1 MKEES
6 AEDSRKEFATLLE
19 RWGKERGSTASL
31 AILTRMCE
39 IVEKETDNYI
49 KLDQDPFDDRHPARV
64 DPDCNLGHLMTV
76 LFNKDDF
83 MNQLVTD
90 HIMLSRDFNTNTVAC
105 RLLLDVLPG
114 LETSIIFEDTDGL
127 VEKFVNWARDAEEPL
142 RSYATGLLATAIEVQ
157 EVAANL
163 REENASLVSVMMSRL
178 HQLMKQS
185 LEDDTSSGCSS
196 SSKDDR
202 PFGCFGQSK
211 ENSPDTQRDEVPP
224 EKRLKLDEEITASPE
239 RDGTDYPAGLPK
251 DRNGLTEPTITAASE
266 NDQPVLVVAENV
278 SQDLKPEG
286 EMDAS
291 TSTASAISK
300 DAQTSGN
307 LTSNRIRR
315 GSGKGGESNPQARDA
330 TRNTPAAKTKKS
342 AAAKSAKRTKKGK
355 TPQLEK
361 RSSYP
366 EESNSSWCELSYYI
380 IGTHQMYPL
389 TSVMQQR
396 FILQYLTPLAEYQE
410 LLGTM
415 FENGAMDI
423 VMHYIDLQKSGDTRL
438 TFDGLKYLS
447 SLICHKKFAVEFV
460 ERGGVQQL
468 LQVHRPSIAAT
479 GVSMCLYYLAYNAD
493 TMERICLLPNQVISN
508 LIGYALWLL
517 ECSHESGRSHATM
530 FFTMAFSFWTV
541 LEHFDQQDGIRKLFN
556 TMSTLN
562 ILNLEDQGML
572 LSDDDIFASRQTV
585 KHTCLTLKKYFE
597 THLAVRV
604 DSIKRA
610 YSKNQGLMP
619 PDGTPPFKAITVTAE
634 STSEHMETMLEE
646 APPNMHWKPV
656 KVFLKIDGVKL
667 LLQIIAMANEWKNY
681 SGRADAIRA
690 ALDVLA
696 VITVTTKGQ
705 LQLCDQVDL
714 PDNVSSVGMSVINGM
729 AEGEILQ
736 DAAVQKAA
744 LQVIINSVCGPCSK
758 LGVTVSRFA
767 EGSARRNRT
776 ALRTSSDVTEKM
788 WDCVRSNNG
797 IRTLLSLLTIKTPIT
812 EADYIR
818 ALSCKALCGLS
829 KSEVVRQIV
838 SKLPLFSS
846 GQLQVLVKE
855 PVLQD
860 KQSEHL
866 KFCRYASELIERVTG
881 KPMSLGSDATL
892 SKLHKANIVAQTKIT
907 YSHKELL
914 QLIHSH
920 LVSQGLGDTA
930 NALIREANLP
940 KSTSAS
946 AMTSGLSYTSS
957 TLLTPA
963 SVMPR
968 SFHSPRAPP
977 PIPHISQQ
985 STHHPQP
992 NPPPPPSQPQPQWS
1006 AQTLPPLSVSVP
1018 QDHPHAAPQQGGAD
1032 PSPSTHSAPSTP
1044 QQIGRISFGP
1054 DRSAA
1059 TPGSVNRVRKRL
1071 IREKVS
1077 QNALYHTGGVG
1088 GQLRRRPVSNPPSLD
1103 VIVSQYLREQHAHCR
1118 NPVVACP
1125 SFSLLEPHQCPEPRF
1140 RQNAP
1145 INATSRIFRR
1155 AIRPMHGG
1163 VDGARCTRHFIYS
1176 RFRPVQ
1182 TIHEDPE
1189 DDACFTCCRFSR
1201 HTDPTEM
1208 FLWLGTYEGELKA
1221 YNIYSGNEEASYSCH
1236 DSPISHLEPSK
1247 DGKLI
1252 LTASSW
1258 SNPMSALWGIGD
1270 TFDKKYT
1277 FQNDHHVE
1285 FGKLSQDRI
1294 IGTKEESA
1302 YIYDTSTGQQILKL
1316 EDADLSNHYTRN
1328 SATFDPTDD
1337 LVLND
1342 GVLWDVRSAKPIY
1355 KFDQFQSN
1363 ISGMFHPSG
1372 LEIIINSEIWDVRT
1386 FHLMHT
1392 VPALDQCNIVF
1403 NTAGT
1408 VIYGTVYQPDNE
1420 DDLLDER
1427 LKKSPFGSTFRTF
1440 DATDYKPIATIDV
1453 KRNIFDLATDPTD
1466 CYLAVLETQG
1476 SVESLNVE
1484 SDCRLYEVGR
1494 PRKADGEE
1502 EEDEG
1507 DDDDEEDEDGSDD
1520 DDDDDDEF
1528 DIEDILGGSS
1538 DREDGGG
1545 EGGEDEGGARDGDG
1559 DGDDDDHNSSQGS
1572 LASDVISLS
1581 SDSVS
1586 DDDVDDDEF
1595 EDVLF
1600 SLNRH
1605 W

>member
-1 MKEES
+1 MEES
-6 AEDSRKEFATLLE
+6 TENSWKEFATLLE
-19 RWGKERGSTASL
+19 RWGKERGSTASSL

-64 DPDCNLGHLMTV
+64 DPDCDLGHLLTV

-90 HIMLSRDFNTNTVAC
+90 HIMLSRDFSTNTVAC
-105 RLLLDVLPG
+105 RLLLDILPG

-127 VEKFVNWARDAEEPL
+127 VDKFLQWARDGEEPL
-142 RSYATGLLATAIEVQ
+142 RSYATGLLATAIEIQ

-163 REENASLVSVMMSRL
+163 REENASLVSVMMNRL
-178 HQLMKQS
+178 HELRKQT
-185 LEDDTSSGCSS
+185 LEDDASSGCSS

-202 PFGCFGQSK
+202 PFRRFGRSK
-211 ENSPDTQRDEVPP
+211 ENSPEPHNQEAPP
-224 EKRLKLDEEITASPE
+224 DKRLKLDDNAKASPE
-239 RDGTDYPAGLPK
+239 GDEIDCGVGFPVTGNGMAEST
-251 DRNGLTEPTITAASE
+251 NGLVSDTDSHLALTGCAKDDTHDPKLE
-266 NDQPVLVVAENV
+266 AETGA
-278 SQDLKPEG
+278 KPL
-286 EMDAS
+286 S
-291 TSTASAISK
+291 TSVIATDSPI
-300 DAQTSGN
+300 SGN
-307 LTSNRIRR
+307 STSARIRR
-315 GSGKGGESNPQARDA
+315 RSGKGVENNPSTKDGK
-330 TRNTPAAKTKKS
+330 RNAAKTKKS
-342 AAAKSAKRTKKGK
+342 AADKD
-355 TPQLEK
+355 LK
-361 RSSYP
+361 RSRKSKAASQAIKWLSFP
-366 EESNSSWCELSYYI
+366 EESNSSWSEISYYI

-389 TSVMQQR
+389 TPVMQQR

-460 ERGGVQQL
+460 EGSGVQHL
-468 LQVHRPSIAAT
+468 LRVHRPSIAAT

-493 TMERICLLPNQVISN
+493 TMERICQLPSHVTSD

-556 TMSTLN
+556 TMSTLS
-562 ILNLEDQGML
+562 ILNLEDQVQPL
-572 LSDDDIFASRQTV
+572 KDDDVFASRQTV

-597 THLAVRV
+597 THLSVRV

-610 YSKNQGLMP
+610 YSKNQGMMP
-619 PDGTPPFKAITVTAE
+619 LDFTPPFKAITVTEE

-656 KVFLKIDGVKL
+656 KVFLKMDGVKL
-667 LLQIIAMANEWKNY
+667 LLQIIAMANDWKSY

-690 ALDVLA
+690 ALDVIA

-705 LQLCDQVDL
+705 LQLCEQVEL
-714 PDNVSSVGMSVINGM
+714 PDSVSSVGMDIINGM

-744 LQVIINSVCGPCSK
+744 LQVIINCVCGPCSK
-758 LGVTVSRFA
+758 LGSTVSRFA
-767 EGSARRNRT
+767 EASTRRNRG
-776 ALRTSSDVTEKM
+776 ALRTTSDVTEKM
-788 WDCVRSNNG
+788 LDCVRSNNG

-812 EADYIR
+812 EADCIR

-829 KSEVVRQIV
+829 KSEVVRQIL

-846 GQLQVLVKE
+846 GQLQVLMKE

-866 KFCRYASELIERVTG
+866 KFCRFASELIERVTG
-881 KPMSLGSDATL
+881 KPMSLSSDATL

-907 YSHKELL
+907 YSQKELL

-920 LVSQGLGDTA
+920 LVSQGLNDTA
-930 NALIREANLP
+930 CALQREASLP

-946 AMTSGLSYTSS
+946 GLTPGLSYASS
-957 TLLTPA
+957 TLLAPA
-963 SVMPR
+963 SGMPR
-968 SFHSPRAPP
+968 SFHTPRVPP

-985 STHHPQP
+985 PALPSQP
-992 NPPPPPSQPQPQWS
+992 NVPPPPPPAQPLT
-1006 AQTLPPLSVSVP
+1006 QTFPPLSVSVP
-1018 QDHPHAAPQQGGAD
+1018 QEPSQASLHPGLGD
-1032 PSPSTHSAPSTP
+1032 PSPSTHSAPTTP

-1054 DRSAA
+1054 DRNAT
-1059 TPGSVNRVRKRL
+1059 TPGGISRVRKRI

-1077 QNALYHTGGVG
+1077 QNALYSLGGVG
-1088 GQLRRRPVSNPPSLD
+1088 GQSRRRPGSNPPSLD

-1182 TIHEDPE
+1182 MIRDDPDE
-1189 DDACFTCCRFSR
+1189 VGCFTCCRFSR
-1201 HTDPTEM
+1201 HTNPTEM
-1208 FLWLGTYEGELKA
+1208 FLWLGNYEGELKA
-1221 YNIYSGNEEASYSCH
+1221 YNIYSGAEEASYSCH
-1236 DSPISHLEPSK
+1236 DSPITHVEPSR

-1252 LTASSW
+1252 LTSSTW
-1258 SNPMSALWGIGD
+1258 SNPMSALWSIGD
-1270 TFDKKYT
+1270 TFDKKHT
-1277 FQNDHHVE
+1277 FQHDQHVE
-1285 FGKLSQDRI
+1285 FSKLSQDRI
-1294 IGTKEESA
+1294 VGTKEEKA
-1302 YIYDTSTGQQILKL
+1302 YIYDTATGQQILKL
-1316 EDADLSNHYTRN
+1316 EDTDLSNGYTKN
-1328 SATFDPTDD
+1328 CATFDPTDE

-1355 KFDQFQSN
+1355 KFDQFQNN

-1386 FHLMHT
+1386 FHLLHT

-1408 VIYGTVYQPDNE
+1408 VIYGTVFQSDPE
-1420 DDLLDER
+1420 DDPREER
-1427 LKKSPFGSTFRTF
+1427 LKSPFGSSFRTF
-1440 DATDYKPIATIDV
+1440 DATDYKPIATVDV

-1476 SVESLNVE
+1476 SVETLNVE
-1484 SDCRLYEVGR
+1484 SVCRMYEVGR

-1502 EEDEG
+1502 DEDEG
-1507 DDDDEEDEDGSDD
+1507 DDDDEDEDGSDD
-1520 DDDDDDEF
+1520 DDDDEF
-1528 DIEDILGGSS
+1528 DIEDVLGGSS
-1538 DREDGGG
+1538 DREEGGG
-1545 EGGEDEGGARDGDG
+1545 EGGEEDGAEA
-1559 DGDDDDHNSSQGS
+1559 DGDDDDNDDDVNSSQGS
-1572 LASDVISLS
+1572 AASDIISLS
-1581 SDSVS
+1581 SDSDS
-1586 DDDVDDDEF
+1586 DDDLDDSEF